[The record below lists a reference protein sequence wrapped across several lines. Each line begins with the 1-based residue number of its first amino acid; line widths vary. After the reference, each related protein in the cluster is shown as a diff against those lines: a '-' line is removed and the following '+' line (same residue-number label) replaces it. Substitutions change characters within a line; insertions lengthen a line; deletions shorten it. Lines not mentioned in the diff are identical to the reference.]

1 MRGCS
6 LFLSLFLICRTIWN
20 RSVQS
25 LTVLIF
31 LLEFLISKCV
41 LHCARS
47 AGIAVNLLWLT
58 GRRELTRTEG
68 TQIFQFWERTEYFI
82 GDFTECVTKTLEKQQ
97 GLPQKERSWA
107 CTTNQMQRLACHVM
121 CKRWTETKNMWI

>member
-1 MRGCS
+1 MPPKGGGRRVRERARAGERGERKEGANVIERHSEERETVKGRGNCEPLTAS
-6 LFLSLFLICRTIWN
+6 LSTSSEGLLFFLGLFLICCTIWN

-47 AGIAVNLLWLT
+47 AGVAVNLLWLT
-58 GRRELTRTEG
+58 GRRELTRTEAVRRSSNLG
-68 TQIFQFWERTEYFI
+68 T
-82 GDFTECVTKTLEKQQ
+82 D
-97 GLPQKERSWA
+97 
-107 CTTNQMQRLACHVM
+107 
-121 CKRWTETKNMWI
+121 